1 MTKVWDPFWISA
13 FQTEFVPELNAIV
26 DALERRLLPN
36 LEEDLIK
43 EESDRIK
50 AEALK
55 RFESMPGT
63 GEEDPS
69 VFYGAAEEAGSAHYI
84 LMNGIRQGML
94 NLFATMLS
102 HAFDQ
107 QVIYFHWKNVLPQ
120 SKENKPKQFELS
132 VFQCRL
138 KGYGI
143 DIKNFSSWPKID
155 ELRLVANTVKHAEGR
170 SSQQL
175 REIRPDMFRNPQLL
189 GFSQFMSDPAPHV
202 FQPLVGDGL
211 YVSIQ
216 DIKDYR
222 DNLVRFWLELADVMR
237 YA

>member
-13 FQTEFVPELNAIV
+13 FQTEFVSELNAIV
-26 DALERRLLPN
+26 DVLERRLLPN

-63 GEEDPS
+63 GEEAPS
-69 VFYGAAEEAGSAHYI
+69 VFCGAAEEAGSAHYI

-94 NLFATMLS
+94 NLFAPMLF
-102 HAFDQ
+102 HAFEQ
-107 QVIYFHWKNVLPQ
+107 QAIYFHRRNVLPQ
-120 SKENKPKQFELS
+120 SEENEPNQLELP

-138 KGYGI
+138 KEYGI
-143 DIKNFSSWPKID
+143 DIKKFSSWPKIV

-175 REIRPDMFRNPQLL
+175 REKRPDMFRNPHLL
-189 GFSQFMSDPAPHV
+189 GFSQFISDPAPHV

-222 DNLVRFWLELADVMR
+222 DHLVRFWLELADVMQ